1 MCVPMPSI
9 VTHPAARGPHSLL
22 AHPPARVLAHP
33 SKVKTM
39 WGVGVLQQLRDRN
52 AALKPFES
60 LVLGCTCKC
69 ALCAAVDVTC
79 RDG

>member
-1 MCVPMPSI
+1 
-9 VTHPAARGPHSLL
+9 
-22 AHPPARVLAHP
+22 
-33 SKVKTM
+33 M